1 MNAHPGGYLTWLAP
15 GRLARVLAPMFVV
28 ALLAGCGSAD
38 STPLAVTPLATAPGQ
53 SAIATPPLATPTPR
67 EPQFSDIV
75 WTSEW
80 SDQPGEEPVAVTEL
94 TPESPVIVAL
104 TRATALPIGAQL
116 DATWTYNNTSLDAF
130 STSLVNDGSS
140 DEVWLAFRLDRDP
153 ELLWPAGTYQ
163 VTLSLNGIEVKRG
176 SVQVVE
182 TQ

>member
-15 GRLARVLAPMFVV
+15 GHLARSLVPMCVV

-38 STPLAVTPLATAPGQ
+38 SIPLAVTPLATAPGQ
-53 SAIATPPLATPTPR
+53 SAIATPPLATPAPR
-67 EPQFSDIV
+67 EPQFSDII
-75 WTSEW
+75 WTSKW
-80 SDQPGEEPVAVTEL
+80 SDQAGEEPVAVTEL
-94 TPESPVIVAL
+94 MPESPVIVAL
-104 TRATALPIGAQL
+104 TRATALPIGAQV
-116 DATWTYNNTSLDAF
+116 DAIWSYNNTSLDAF

-163 VTLSLNGIEVKRG
+163 VTLSLNGIEVKSG

-182 TQ
+182 TP